1 MAFKKDYFK
10 KNVSLP
16 GMIDIIFLL
25 LIFSL
30 VTLSHTNPDISQYKP
45 GQQKV
50 SLDLPVID
58 SNLTEKKE
66 NILTTLMFEVRF
78 AEDNV
83 NNSRVVYVLF
93 PSGDSTTYHIAKQ
106 NAISKAKCDT
116 FPDNFLSLNDNAF
129 ESLSVCKMIR
139 KSIKDYKNAH
149 FTEPNLNNS
158 IEIRT
163 DKNIEFRI
171 FNFILNQCSAYGDT
185 IPSVI
190 TRSLSY

>member
-10 KNVSLP
+10 KDVSLP

-30 VTLSHTNPDISQYKP
+30 VTLSHTNPDISQYKQ
-45 GQQKV
+45 GKQKV
-50 SLDLPVID
+50 SIDLPIID
-58 SNLTEKKE
+58 SNLTEKKD
-66 NILTTLMFEVRF
+66 NILSTLMFEVRF
-78 AEDNV
+78 AEDNI
-83 NNSRVVYVLF
+83 NNSRVVYALI
-93 PSGDSTTYHIAKQ
+93 PSGDTTTYHIAKEK
-106 NAISKAKCDT
+106 AISNAKCDT
-116 FPDNFLSLNDNAF
+116 FPDNFLNLSDYAF
-129 ESLSVCKMIR
+129 ESLSVCQMIK
-139 KSIKDYKNAH
+139 KSIKDYKNDH

-171 FNFILNQCSAYGDT
+171 FNYILSQCSAYGDT

>member
-10 KNVSLP
+10 KNISLP

-30 VTLSHTNPDISQYKP
+30 VTLSHTNPDVSEYKQ
-45 GQQKV
+45 GKQKV
-50 SLDLPVID
+50 SLDLPIID

-66 NILTTLMFEVRF
+66 SLLNTLMFEVKF
-78 AEDNV
+78 IEDNI
-83 NNSRVVYVLF
+83 NNPRVVYVLI
-93 PSGDSTTYHIAKQ
+93 PSGDTTTYYIAKQ
-106 NAISKAKCDT
+106 NAISNAMCDT
-116 FPDNFLSLNDNAF
+116 FPDNFLKLNNNEF
-129 ESLSVCKMIR
+129 ESLSVCQMIR
-139 KSIKDYKNAH
+139 KSIKDYKDEN
-149 FTEPNLNNS
+149 FTEPSLNNT
-158 IEIRT
+158 IEIRA

-171 FNFILNQCSAYGDT
+171 FNYILSQCSAYGDT